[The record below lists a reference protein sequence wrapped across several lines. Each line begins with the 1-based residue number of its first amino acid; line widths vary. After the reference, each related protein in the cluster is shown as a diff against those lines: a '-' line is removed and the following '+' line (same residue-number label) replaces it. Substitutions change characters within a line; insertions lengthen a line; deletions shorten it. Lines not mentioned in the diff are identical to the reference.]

1 MAAPPAHR
9 AWPSRSTTA
18 TGTTALAGRRASRL
32 CSRPGCWKG
41 RPCVRWAAITSRRRS
56 IRTAGL
62 QARRSPN
69 SSSRRSANCSDEPFR
84 VTAPVDPYRTLGL
97 PRDAPLLDVKRAYRR
112 LAKLHHPDS
121 AGPAALPRFLAI
133 HAAYEAITGL
143 SATGHAPQRP
153 ATARPTPPAWA
164 ADAERARAARSRGRS
179 ARSTGPDRR
188 GTTSDGS
195 SSDRTGSDRSG
206 SDRSRSDRPGSERRA
221 GGSRGRGDRAGGR
234 ATLGSTSYDGA
245 DEEPFEPDW
254 AGGSWYGAGS
264 GTYWRVNPKEYADP
278 RKHGPEYQAR
288 GRRRPESAAGR
299 RAGPDGSPAETKTSA
314 SSGASSSGSWTE
326 ASNPHW
332 SAGSGAATGRPWTD
346 VPRDDAARARA
357 PEQSSWADDQSATN
371 EEEGAGGIVPTS
383 WFSLPVPR
391 PLVPIMLLWPPIIV
405 VLAALLE

>member
-1 MAAPPAHR
+1 
-9 AWPSRSTTA
+9 
-18 TGTTALAGRRASRL
+18 TTALAGRRASRL

-164 ADAERARAARSRGRS
+164 ADAERARAARSRARS

-221 GGSRGRGDRAGGR
+221 GGAAARSGR
-234 ATLGSTSYDGA
+234 APGSGGATAADSWAASDGSSA
-245 DEEPFEPDW
+245 PATDRE
-254 AGGSWYGAGS
+254 AGS
-264 GTYWRVNPKEYADP
+264 R
-278 RKHGPEYQAR
+278 
-288 GRRRPESAAGR
+288 
-299 RAGPDGSPAETKTSA
+299 
-314 SSGASSSGSWTE
+314 SWTE
-326 ASNPHW
+326 ASKPAW
-332 SAGSGAATGRPWTD
+332 STRSTSAGSWTNWPGDRPGEGAAESGHRG
-346 VPRDDAARARA
+346 PR
-357 PEQSSWADDQSATN
+357 T
-371 EEEGAGGIVPTS
+371 
-383 WFSLPVPR
+383 
-391 PLVPIMLLWPPIIV
+391 
-405 VLAALLE
+405 